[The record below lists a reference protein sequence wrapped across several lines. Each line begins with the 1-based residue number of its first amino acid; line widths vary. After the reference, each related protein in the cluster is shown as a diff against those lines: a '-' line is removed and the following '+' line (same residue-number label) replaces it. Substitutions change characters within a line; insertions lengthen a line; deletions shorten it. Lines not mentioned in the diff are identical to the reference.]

1 MRIYITILLLSF
13 YVIPVFGQT
22 KAELE
27 KKKKKTE
34 EEIAYTNKLLKETR
48 DFQKS
53 SYNNLLLINKNI
65 ASRREMIQN
74 LNYEIELTDKR
85 IRETEE
91 LIKMMSEDLER
102 LQKNYA
108 EMIRIAWKN
117 KNKYNDLMF
126 ILSAKDFNQMYLR
139 MKYMQQLSSYRERQL
154 KAINSVKTIMD
165 IQVQKLEKVKKQKQ
179 DLINNVRSE
188 EDKLTNEMKEQEKII
203 SNLKKQEQN
212 LLKKLKEQQKQMASI
227 QKEIEKLI
235 AEENKRTSGSTTG
248 KYKLTPEE
256 KLVSDKFGNN
266 KGRLPW
272 PVERGV
278 ITVRFGRQSHP
289 VLANIEIDSKGVDIS
304 TTSGSDARAV
314 FEGEVRRIFAVPGGH
329 NAVIIRHGEYLS
341 VYTNLSKVYVKSG
354 EKVVAKQAIGKI
366 HTDENDNKTILHL
379 EIWQGNVPL
388 NPETW
393 LAK

>member
-1 MRIYITILLLSF
+1 MRIYIIILLLSIF
-13 YVIPVFGQT
+13 VFPAFGQT

-74 LNYEIELTDKR
+74 LNYEIDLTDKR

-91 LIKMMSEDLER
+91 LIEMMSEDLAR
-102 LQKNYA
+102 LKKNYA

-126 ILSAKDFNQMYLR
+126 ILSAEDFNQMYLR

-154 KAINSVKTIMD
+154 KAINSVKAIME

-179 DLINNVRSE
+179 NLINNVRNE
-188 EDKLTNEMKEQEKII
+188 EDKLTKEMKEQEKII
-203 SNLKKQEQN
+203 SNLKKQEQD

-289 VLANIEIDSKGVDIS
+289 VLTNIEIDSKGVDIS

-314 FEGEVRRIFAVPGGH
+314 FEGEVRRVFAIPGGH

-341 VYTNLSKVYVKSG
+341 VYTNLSKVYVKAG
-354 EKVVAKQAIGKI
+354 EKVIAKQAIGKI
-366 HTDENDNKTILHL
+366 HTDESDNKTILHL

>member
-1 MRIYITILLLSF
+1 MRIYIIILLLSIF
-13 YVIPVFGQT
+13 VFPAFGQT

-74 LNYEIELTDKR
+74 LNYEIDLTDKR

-91 LIKMMSEDLER
+91 LIEMMSEDLAR
-102 LQKNYA
+102 LKKNYA
-108 EMIRIAWKN
+108 EMIRISWKN

-126 ILSAKDFNQMYLR
+126 ILSAEDFNQMYLR

-154 KAINSVKTIMD
+154 KAINSVKAIME

-179 DLINNVRSE
+179 NLINNVRNE
-188 EDKLTNEMKEQEKII
+188 EDKLTKEMKEQEKII
-203 SNLKKQEQN
+203 SNLKKQEQD

-289 VLANIEIDSKGVDIS
+289 VLTNIEIDSKGVDIS

-314 FEGEVRRIFAVPGGH
+314 FEGEVRRVFAIPGGH

-341 VYTNLSKVYVKSG
+341 VYTNLSKVYVKAG
-354 EKVVAKQAIGKI
+354 EKVIAKQAIGKI
-366 HTDENDNKTILHL
+366 HTDESDNKTILHL

>member
-1 MRIYITILLLSF
+1 MRIYITILLLSIF
-13 YVIPVFGQT
+13 VFPVFGQT

-91 LIKMMSEDLER
+91 LIRMMSEDLTR
-102 LQKNYA
+102 LQKSYA

-126 ILSAKDFNQMYLR
+126 ILSAEDFNQMYLR

-154 KAINSVKTIMD
+154 KAINSVKAIME
-165 IQVQKLEKVKKQKQ
+165 IQVQKLVKVKKQKQ

-188 EDKLTNEMKEQEKII
+188 EDKLTKEMKEQEKII
-203 SNLKKQEQN
+203 SNLKKQEQD

-289 VLANIEIDSKGVDIS
+289 VLNNIEID
-304 TTSGSDARAV
+304 
-314 FEGEVRRIFAVPGGH
+314 
-329 NAVIIRHGEYLS
+329 
-341 VYTNLSKVYVKSG
+341 
-354 EKVVAKQAIGKI
+354 
-366 HTDENDNKTILHL
+366 
-379 EIWQGNVPL
+379 
-388 NPETW
+388 
-393 LAK
+393 

>member
-1 MRIYITILLLSF
+1 MRIYITILLLSIF
-13 YVIPVFGQT
+13 VFPVFGQT

-91 LIKMMSEDLER
+91 LIKMMSEDLAR
-102 LQKNYA
+102 LQKSYA

-126 ILSAKDFNQMYLR
+126 ILSAEDFNQMYLR

-154 KAINSVKTIMD
+154 KAINSVKAIME

-179 DLINNVRSE
+179 DLINNVRIE
-188 EDKLTNEMKEQEKII
+188 EDKLTKEMKEQEKII
-203 SNLKKQEQN
+203 SNLKKQEQD

-289 VLANIEIDSKGVDIS
+289 VLTNIEIDSKGVDIS

-314 FEGEVRRIFAVPGGH
+314 FEGEVRRVFAVPGGH

-341 VYTNLSKVYVKSG
+341 VYTNLSKVYVKAG

-366 HTDENDNKTILHL
+366 HTDESDNKTILHL

-388 NPETW
+388 NPENW

>member
-65 ASRREMIQN
+65 AFRREMIQN

>member
-1 MRIYITILLLSF
+1 
-13 YVIPVFGQT
+13 
-22 KAELE
+22 
-27 KKKKKTE
+27 
-34 EEIAYTNKLLKETR
+34 
-48 DFQKS
+48 
-53 SYNNLLLINKNI
+53 
-65 ASRREMIQN
+65 
-74 LNYEIELTDKR
+74 
-85 IRETEE
+85 
-91 LIKMMSEDLER
+91 
-102 LQKNYA
+102 
-108 EMIRIAWKN
+108 
-117 KNKYNDLMF
+117 
-126 ILSAKDFNQMYLR
+126 
-139 MKYMQQLSSYRERQL
+139 
-154 KAINSVKTIMD
+154 
-165 IQVQKLEKVKKQKQ
+165 
-179 DLINNVRSE
+179 
-188 EDKLTNEMKEQEKII
+188 
-203 SNLKKQEQN
+203 
-212 LLKKLKEQQKQMASI
+212 MASI